1 MIAREHAPLW
11 KLWPWALRRLLG
23 LLVFDITIALLYT
36 EFHVRAVSIPD
47 IPLGMMGGALSIFLA
62 FRNSSAYERWW
73 EARNLWGSL
82 VNNARTFARQVLTLI
97 DPLHPEV
104 EQDEL
109 RRELVELQIT
119 YVHALRCHLR
129 GQNPFPEMRP
139 NAPPELVAWLRTQH
153 NVPIAILQRMAE
165 RTRALYD
172 LGRLDSIRFAAID
185 DTLTALCNVQG
196 ACERIKNT
204 PLPRQY
210 EYFPRLLVGMYTVL
224 LPLGQVGNMGL
235 WTPMASTVVS
245 MIFLC
250 LEVIGRD
257 IEDPFEST
265 VNDTPMSSLTRAIEI
280 NLRQG
285 LRLGKVPREIRP
297 VEGFVF

>member
-1 MIAREHAPLW
+1 MIARDHAPLW

-23 LLVFDITIALLYT
+23 LLMFDITIALLYT
-36 EFHVRAVSIPD
+36 ELHVKFVSIPD

-82 VNNARTFARQVLTLI
+82 VNNARTFARQVLTLV
-97 DPLHPEV
+97 DPAHPEV
-104 EQDEL
+104 EKDEL
-109 RRELVELQIT
+109 RGELAELQIT

-139 NAPPELVAWLRTQH
+139 NAPPDLVVWLRTQQ

-172 LGRLDSIRFAAID
+172 LGRLDTIRFAAMD

-235 WTPMASTVVS
+235 WTPMASTLVS

-297 VEGFVF
+297 VDGFVF

>member
-11 KLWPWALRRLLG
+11 KLWPWAIRRLVA
-23 LLVFDITIALLYT
+23 LLVLD
-36 EFHVRAVSIPD
+36 VSIAVLHTIFGVTALSIPSL
-47 IPLGMMGGALSIFLA
+47 PLGMMGGALSILLA

-82 VNNARTFARQVLTLI
+82 VNNARTFARQVLTLV
-97 DPLHPEV
+97 DPSDPEV
-104 EQDEL
+104 ARDP
-109 RRELVELQIT
+109 RRQELVELQIT

-139 NAPPELVAWLRTQH
+139 TAPAELVAWLRTQQ
-153 NVPIAILQRMAE
+153 NVPMAILQRMGE
-165 RTRALYD
+165 RCRALYD
-172 LGRLDSIRFAAID
+172 LGRLDSIRLAAID

-210 EYFPRLLVGMYTVL
+210 EYFPRLLVGVYTVL
-224 LPLGQVGNMGL
+224 LPLGQVGAMGL
-235 WTPMASTVVS
+235 WTPMASTLVS
-245 MIFLC
+245 VIFVC

-257 IEDPFEST
+257 LEDPFEST

-285 LRLGKVPREIRP
+285 LRVGSAPREVRP
-297 VEGFVF
+297 VDGFVF